1 MSMHLILQ
9 PFSCILLSVTPD
21 IYTCALDFIHLKLT
35 SVDRSICECKLATP
49 ILLSFKV
56 LAIVDSAIRPSF
68 KALSMLLVVP
78 PLADIFSTICVRI
91 SANSISLVV
100 KPFTLIDVAIRME
113 QFTLSVGL
121 SSPPFALVFRSVE
134 PLLFA
139 HSVTFIVHPFTL
151 IGGSR
156 LKLLRRAVN
165 SNVF

>member
-1 MSMHLILQ
+1 
-9 PFSCILLSVTPD
+9 
-21 IYTCALDFIHLKLT
+21 
-35 SVDRSICECKLATP
+35 
-49 ILLSFKV
+49 
-56 LAIVDSAIRPSF
+56 
-68 KALSMLLVVP
+68 LSMLLVVP